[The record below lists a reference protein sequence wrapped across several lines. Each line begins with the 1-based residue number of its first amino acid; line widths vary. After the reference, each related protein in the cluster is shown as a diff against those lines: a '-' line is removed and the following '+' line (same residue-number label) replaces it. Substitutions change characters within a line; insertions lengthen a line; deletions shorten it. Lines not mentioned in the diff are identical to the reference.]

1 MPRRFNP
8 LVVPKHL
15 QKDLPFKSKPKL
27 LTKRKKPSLE
37 TRRAVV
43 MEPDEKRVSAVNML
57 SDPEARRTSNAKLT
71 DFIRLSSRAVCR

>member
-1 MPRRFNP
+1 MPKRFNP

-27 LTKRKKPSLE
+27 QTKRKKPTLE

-43 MEPDEKRVSAVNML
+43 MEPDEKRVSVVN
-57 SDPEARRTSNAKLT
+57 TKL
-71 DFIRLSSRAVCR
+71 IISHVRISRVVLHMKMPFHK